1 MSAMTRQTVVDY
13 ALVIRLARSIAT
25 LMSLP
30 RPSSVPASLSSM
42 TTPSSTA
49 QQHRLIGE
57 LRGTMANFAQIY
69 FIPSAGIGALL
80 LAVLA
85 LSDLAAAL
93 TGLAASITA
102 SGVAIAMRLPHAQRH
117 TGLFGYNGALT
128 GIAFGA
134 LWQPDGVFAAWLVV
148 CVALTVMATA
158 TLARRELP
166 ALTGPFVAVMAL
178 SWAMLPWLE
187 LSPRMGS
194 LACDVGSPGFV
205 FCSVGQVVFVAPLVL
220 GLLMWYLLALWNAR
234 ATVWALAA
242 GVTVWV
248 ILVVLAS
255 RWPSMAAQAGG
266 VGINAFLAALGLG
279 VFGRRLTMRL
289 TGAALAAVICVI
301 LGGWLTPRGWPYF
314 TLPFNLAVWI
324 VLGVT
329 ARDRQGRRAGD
340 A

>member
-1 MSAMTRQTVVDY
+1 MT
-13 ALVIRLARSIAT
+13 A
-25 LMSLP
+25 
-30 RPSSVPASLSSM
+30 PSSV
-42 TTPSSTA
+42 A
-49 QQHRLIGE
+49 QSHGWIGE

-69 FIPSAGIGALL
+69 FIPSAGIGTLL

-85 LSDLAAAL
+85 LSDLAAAV
-93 TGLAASITA
+93 TGLAASVTA
-102 SGVAIAMRLPHAQRH
+102 TGTAVAMRLPYAQRR

-134 LWQPDGVFAAWLVV
+134 LWQPDPIFAAWLAV
-148 CVALTVMATA
+148 CVALTVVATA
-158 TLARRELP
+158 ALVRRELP

-178 SWAMLPWLE
+178 SWGMLPWLE
-187 LSPRMGS
+187 LTSRVS
-194 LACDVGSPGFV
+194 SATCDVGSPGFM

-220 GLLMWYLLALWNAR
+220 GLLTWYLLALWNAR

-242 GVTVWV
+242 GLAVWV

-324 VLGVT
+324 VLSAT
-329 ARDRQGRRAGD
+329 ARDRQGPRADD

>member
-1 MSAMTRQTVVDY
+1 
-13 ALVIRLARSIAT
+13 
-25 LMSLP
+25 
-30 RPSSVPASLSSM
+30 
-42 TTPSSTA
+42 
-49 QQHRLIGE
+49 
-57 LRGTMANFAQIY
+57 MANFAQIY

-85 LSDLAAAL
+85 LSDLATAA
-93 TGLAASITA
+93 TGLAASVTA
-102 SGVAIAMRLPHAQRH
+102 SGIAIAMRLPRAQRH

-134 LWQPDGVFAAWLVV
+134 LWQPDAIFAAWLAV
-148 CVALTVMATA
+148 CVALSIVATA
-158 TLARRELP
+158 ALVRRELP

-178 SWAMLPWLE
+178 SWAVLPWLG
-187 LSPRMGS
+187 LSPRIGS

-220 GLLMWYLLALWNAR
+220 GLLTWYLLALWNAR
-234 ATVWALAA
+234 ATVWALAY
-242 GVTVWV
+242 GVAVWV
-248 ILVVLAS
+248 IFVVLAS

-279 VFGRRLTMRL
+279 VFGRPPTTRL
-289 TGAALAAVICVI
+289 TGAALAAMFCVI

-324 VLGVT
+324 VLSVT
-329 ARDRQGRRAGD
+329 AKDRQGRRVGKA
-340 A
+340 

>member
-1 MSAMTRQTVVDY
+1 M
-13 ALVIRLARSIAT
+13 
-25 LMSLP
+25 
-30 RPSSVPASLSSM
+30 
-42 TTPSSTA
+42 
-49 QQHRLIGE
+49 GE

-80 LAVLA
+80 LALLT
-85 LSDLAAAL
+85 LSDPAAAV
-93 TGLAASITA
+93 TGLAASVTA
-102 SGVAIAMRLPHAQRH
+102 SGVAVAMRLPHAQRH

-128 GIAFGA
+128 GVAFGA
-134 LWQPDGVFAAWLVV
+134 LWQPDAIFAAWLAL
-148 CVALTVMATA
+148 CVALTVVATA
-158 TLARRELP
+158 ALVRRELP

-187 LSPRMGS
+187 LSPRTRS
-194 LACDVGSPGFV
+194 LACDMGSPSFV

-220 GLLMWYLLALWNAR
+220 GLLTWYVLALWNAR
-234 ATVWALAA
+234 ATVWALAT

-248 ILVVLAS
+248 LLVTLAS
-255 RWPSMAAQAGG
+255 RWPSMAAQASG

-301 LGGWLTPRGWPYF
+301 LGSWLTPRGWPYF

-329 ARDRQGRRAGD
+329 ARDRPGRRAGG

>member
-1 MSAMTRQTVVDY
+1 MS
-13 ALVIRLARSIAT
+13 
-25 LMSLP
+25 
-30 RPSSVPASLSSM
+30 
-42 TTPSSTA
+42 TPSPTV
-49 QQHRLIGE
+49 QHHWLIGE
-57 LRGTMANFAQIY
+57 IRGTMANFAQIY

-85 LSDLAAAL
+85 LSDLAAAV
-93 TGLAASITA
+93 TGLVASVAA

-134 LWQPDGVFAAWLVV
+134 LWQLDAMFAAWMAV

-158 TLARRELP
+158 ALVRRGLP
-166 ALTGPFVAVMAL
+166 TLTGPFVGVMAL
-178 SWAMLPWLE
+178 TWAMLPWLE
-187 LSPRMGS
+187 LVPRIGS
-194 LACDVGSPGFV
+194 NACDVGSPGFV

-220 GLLMWYLLALWNAR
+220 GLLTWYLLALWNAR
-234 ATVWALAA
+234 ATVWALASG
-242 GVTVWV
+242 GVVWG
-248 ILVVLAS
+248 IFVVVAS
-255 RWPSMAAQAGG
+255 SWPSLAAQAGG

-279 VFGRRLTMRL
+279 VFARRPTMRL

-324 VLGVT
+324 VLAVT
-329 ARDRQGRRAGD
+329 ARARPDRRADD